1 MLQLRKFCNS
11 LLYLQITIKSSRY
24 MKSAKNKNVL
34 VKMIEDK
41 KAIQECIRK
50 GGDLEKIAKQRNVKF
65 ATPL

>member
-1 MLQLRKFCNS
+1 
-11 LLYLQITIKSSRY
+11 
-24 MKSAKNKNVL
+24 
-34 VKMIEDK
+34 MIEDK